1 MNPPVKMMLIFVD
14 ETETLGGSRVPLYE
28 GIVEF
33 LLHAGI
39 SGATVHTG
47 IMGFG
52 ANRQM
57 HRKGLFGVV
66 ASTSERR
73 ADAWATSL
81 VRAPIVSRIA
91 AEFFIG
97 STTSSLFLYAVRCF
111 CTSSSAAS
119 DCCTSR
125 RAASTRSLRARSFR
139 RLTISSATS
148 SNATAIVTESS
159 GRNVATASSVIPL
172 LLLVTI

>member
-57 HRKGLFGVV
+57 HRKGLFGV
-66 ASTSERR
+66 TDERPVTITVIEEE
-73 ADAWATSL
+73 AK
-81 VRAPIVSRIA
+81 
-91 AEFFIG
+91 
-97 STTSSLFLYAVRCF
+97 
-111 CTSSSAAS
+111 
-119 DCCTSR
+119 
-125 RAASTRSLRARSFR
+125 LRAVLPKLRPMVS
-139 RLTISSATS
+139 
-148 SNATAIVTESS
+148 E
-159 GRNVATASSVIPL
+159 G
-172 LLLVTI
+172 LVFLVDGEVLHVGLRGDAGE